1 MIADLLA
8 ARDSSL
14 PLAAAA
20 LARVADEHGRAA
32 FGDLAIAYREEF
44 LKLRAHS
51 RGASLPELSGLSVEE
66 FRTSLRTSM
75 LPRLALMK
83 IVAYPVGI
91 PYDDTPIAFTSDV
104 WTELGGDRAGAAD
117 RLLEAAERALARA
130 ESASGEHPA
139 GSGGS
144 LLEAHRLGKG
154 DKGRRGGDDVSG
166 RLRAGG
172 IVGPPAAPVHPGQA
186 AR

>member
-20 LARVADEHGRAA
+20 LARVADEHGRTA

-104 WTELGGDRAGAAD
+104 WTELGGGRARAAGRLPGAA
-117 RLLEAAERALARA
+117 AAAPPPP
-130 ESASGEHPA
+130 PA
-139 GSGGS
+139 
-144 LLEAHRLGKG
+144 
-154 DKGRRGGDDVSG
+154 
-166 RLRAGG
+166 AGG
-172 IVGPPAAPVHPGQA
+172 GPPAGGGGAP
-186 AR
+186 

>member
-1 MIADLLA
+1 LLA

-20 LARVADEHGRAA
+20 LARVADEHGRTA

-83 IVAYPVGI
+83 IAPYPVGI
-91 PYDDTPIAFTSDV
+91 PHDDTPIAFTSEG
-104 WTELGGDRAGAAD
+104 WTELGGHRAGAAD
-117 RLLEAAERALARA
+117 RLLDAAERALARA
-130 ESASGEHPA
+130 EA
-139 GSGGS
+139 G
-144 LLEAHRLGKG
+144 
-154 DKGRRGGDDVSG
+154 RGGTAAV
-166 RLRAGG
+166 GG
-172 IVGPPAAPVHPGQA
+172 G
-186 AR
+186 